1 MLGAA
6 LLEAFVEQ
14 LLARVR
20 QVLVILCAIALIADP
35 LWATPATSAS
45 PLGTIVYA
53 DRAHIGASGASLGST
68 LFGGDRLST
77 EAQGGVQ
84 VRTAAARLKLSA
96 TSSAI
101 LLEEASSAA
110 AILTAGMAT
119 FSTANRDA
127 FALHAFE
134 ATIKPGSNQPTV
146 AEVMILGK
154 NEIYVRSTRGTLVC
168 SVAGEERTIRE
179 GEAYRVLLDA
189 DSAGPAPQ
197 GPAGAGGNNHPPIK
211 GGRNRAIYLIAG
223 AIAALTIYA
232 VHEALES
239 PDRP

>member
-1 MLGAA
+1 MK
-6 LLEAFVEQ
+6 Q
-14 LLARVR
+14 LLARLRYTSV
-20 QVLVILCAIALIADP
+20 VLALALCASP
-35 LWATPATSAS
+35 LKASPASAN

-53 DRAHIGASGASLGST
+53 DRAHVGTSAASLGST

-77 EAQGGVQ
+77 EAQGAVQ
-84 VRTAAARLKLSA
+84 IRTAAARLKLAA

-101 LLEEASSAA
+101 LLEEPNRAA

-119 FSTANRDA
+119 FSTASSDA
-127 FALHAFE
+127 FAVHAFE
-134 ATIKPGSNQPTV
+134 ATIKPNSSGPTV
-146 AEVMILGK
+146 GEVMILGK
-154 NEIYVRSTRGTLVC
+154 NEIYVKSTRGELVC

-189 DSAGPAPQ
+189 DPAGPPQ
-197 GPAGAGGNNHPPIK
+197 GPAGAGGNHPPIK
-211 GGRNRAIYLIAG
+211 TGQNRAIYLIAG
-223 AIAALTIYA
+223 AIAVVTIFA